1 MSSER
6 RTTSQDSG
14 SINAFL
20 IERKSVEPGVGLE
33 RRETLGCKP
42 VLISSS
48 SATHCRRD
56 TDLITY
62 LVSLLILHRYR

>member
-6 RTTSQDSG
+6 RTISQDSG
-14 SINAFL
+14 SINTFL
-20 IERKSVEPGVGLE
+20 IERKSVEPAVGLE

-42 VLISSS
+42 VRISS
-48 SATHCRRD
+48 SATYCRHD

-62 LVSLLILHRYR
+62 LVSVLILHRYR